1 MAFPGVIE
9 RPLQAN
15 EFSIYLD
22 NTRPIPLSA
31 LATFLGKIDREAQS
45 LEGMEG
51 LFLELSDFAL
61 GSNELRC
68 RVVGPGRL
76 ALEDAAR
83 QERIA
88 SSAETSV
95 RTGKIS
101 AGAAVVSAVAAVVAV
116 AIASG
121 SANPATYRIV
131 NQYNVRNIYV
141 RAPDEAPK
149 VITKKEIE
157 AGRHARLSKKGRL
170 QAQVRESEAEA
181 LLAAMHDRKVVDL
194 AGWFYRDPHRG
205 PYFETMYGNHFP
217 IHFHDARKYEN
228 SPVALRAIVRDSP
241 KGLQLEVVEV
251 LAQLSSY

>member
-1 MAFPGVIE
+1 MAYPGVIK
-9 RPLQAN
+9 RPLQED
-15 EFSIYLD
+15 EFSIFLD

-31 LATFLGKIDREAQS
+31 LATFLGKIDKEARS
-45 LEGMEG
+45 VEGMEG
-51 LFLELSDFAL
+51 LVLELSDFAL

-68 RVVGPGRL
+68 RIVGPGRL

-88 SSAETSV
+88 KAAEKSARV
-95 RTGKIS
+95 GQVS

-141 RAPDEAPK
+141 RAPDGPPK
-149 VITKKEIE
+149 VVTKRDVE

-170 QAQVRESEAEA
+170 QAQKRDTENEA
-181 LLAAMHDRKVVDL
+181 LLAAMHHRKVVDL
-194 AGWFYRDPHRG
+194 AGWFYRDPRRG
-205 PYFETMYGNHFP
+205 DYLETMYGNHFP
-217 IHFHDARKYEN
+217 VHFHDVREFGS
-228 SPVALRAIVRDSP
+228 SPVAIRAVVHDTPR
-241 KGLQLEVVEV
+241 GLQLEVVEV
-251 LAQLSSY
+251 LAQLSNY